1 MVLGDAESL
10 KRVLTAFAAHD
21 AVMGYVQSMNF
32 LAAFLLLAGVKE
44 EDAFWSAPDYLLYV

>member
-1 MVLGDAESL
+1 MWSLPRGCAEAL

-21 AVMGYVQSMNF
+21 AELGYVQSMNF

-44 EDAFWSAPDYLLYV
+44 EEAFW